1 MLRASVV
8 FALST
13 VAASA
18 AVPPGDTPQGWLG
31 ASLAPVEDAS
41 SGTSGVLVSQIVEGS
56 PAEKAGLR
64 GRDVVVG
71 IDGMDV
77 NAPAELIDRIRKLPP
92 NAWVGLRVVRRGNE
106 RQIDVRLG
114 ERPPDGG
121 PLRLVR
127 GWIGVRTI
135 DLPPTL
141 RVHFGAPEEAGIMV
155 SELVSGAPAE
165 AGGLELGDVIHAVD
179 GQPIVGPGDLFRII
193 SQSGVGNPIEVAV
206 GRDGAPLTLEIV
218 VAKAPPRENE

>member
-1 MLRASVV
+1 MLRLLFV
-8 FALST
+8 FAI
-13 VAASA
+13 AASA
-18 AVPPGDTPQGWLG
+18 AAAPGDTPQGWLG
-31 ASLAPVEDAS
+31 ASLAPVEDAGV
-41 SGTSGVLVSQIVEGS
+41 GTAGVLVSQIVEDS

-64 GRDVVVG
+64 GRDIVLG
-71 IDGMDV
+71 IDGV
-77 NAPAELIDRIRKLPP
+77 SVSTPSELIDRIRKLPP
-92 NAWVGLRVVRRGNE
+92 NSWVGLRIQRRGSE

-114 ERPPDGG
+114 ERPPEGG

-135 DLPPTL
+135 DLPPAL
-141 RVHFGAPEEAGIMV
+141 RVHFGAREDAGVMV
-155 SELVSGAPAE
+155 ADLVPGGPAE
-165 AGGLELGDVIHAVD
+165 AGGLELGDVVYAID
-179 GQPIVGPGDLFRII
+179 DQPVAGPGDLQRMI

>member
-1 MLRASVV
+1 MLRV
-8 FALST
+8 FAAFAL
-13 VAASA
+13 AASA
-18 AVPPGDTPQGWLG
+18 AAVPGDTPQGWLG
-31 ASLAPVEDAS
+31 ASLAPVEDAGA
-41 SGTSGVLVSQIVEGS
+41 GTSGVLVSQIVEDS

-64 GRDVVVG
+64 GRDVIVG
-71 IDGMDV
+71 VDGVSV
-77 NAPAELIDRIRKLPP
+77 NTPSELIDRIRKLPP
-92 NAWVGLRVVRRGNE
+92 NSWVGLRVLRRGNE

-135 DLPPTL
+135 ELPPSL
-141 RVHFGAPEEAGIMV
+141 RAHFGAPVEAGVMV
-155 SELVSGAPAE
+155 SDLVPGGPAE
-165 AGGLELGDVIHAVD
+165 AGGLELGDVIYAID
-179 GQPIVGPGDLFRII
+179 DQPVAGAGELSRLV